1 MKNYLKEKIFSNFLF
16 IFEKEIPGLTEATKR
31 KLSEALV
38 ESSYQ
43 VFLMNSQEL
52 VKQNSKTIKEL
63 EYNRKQYKDLIDEIQ
78 KYTEKLLTVYK
89 SNSFVSKDFDEKTR
103 TFILKPR
110 TTMVNEMV
118 DYLNNLNKLVISF
131 YKDVY
136 KIEQTSID
144 YPKISL
150 F

>member
-1 MKNYLKEKIFSNFLF
+1 MKNYLKEKIFKNFLF
-16 IFEKEIPGLTEATKR
+16 IFEKEIPGLTESNKR
-31 KLSEALV
+31 KLCEVLV
-38 ESSYQ
+38 ESSYE
-43 VFLMNSQEL
+43 VFLINSQEL
-52 VKQNSKTIKEL
+52 IKQSSTSIKEF
-63 EYNRKQYKDLIDEIQ
+63 EYNRKQFKDLIDEIQ
-78 KYTEKLLTVYK
+78 KSTDKLLTVYK
-89 SNSFVSKDFDEKTR
+89 SNSFVSKEFDERTR

-118 DYLNNLNKLVISF
+118 EYLNMLNKLVINF
-131 YKDVY
+131 YKEVY

>member
-1 MKNYLKEKIFSNFLF
+1 MKNYLKEKIFKNFLF
-16 IFEKEIPGLTEATKR
+16 IFEKEIPGLTESNKR
-31 KLSEALV
+31 KLCEALV

-43 VFLMNSQEL
+43 VFLINSQEL
-52 VKQNSKTIKEL
+52 IKQSSTSIKEF
-63 EYNRKQYKDLIDEIQ
+63 EYNRKQFKDLIDEIQ
-78 KYTEKLLTVYK
+78 KSTDKLLTVYK
-89 SNSFVSKDFDEKTR
+89 SNSFVSKEFDEITR

-118 DYLNNLNKLVISF
+118 EYLNMLNKLVINF
-131 YKDVY
+131 YKEVY

>member
-1 MKNYLKEKIFSNFLF
+1 MKNYLKEKIFKNFLF
-16 IFEKEIPGLTEATKR
+16 IFEKEIPGLTESNKR
-31 KLSEALV
+31 KLCEALV

-43 VFLMNSQEL
+43 VFLINSQEL
-52 VKQNSKTIKEL
+52 IKQSSISVKEF
-63 EYNRKQYKDLIDEIQ
+63 EYNRKQFKDLIDEIQ
-78 KYTEKLLTVYK
+78 KSTDKLLTVYK
-89 SNSFVSKDFDEKTR
+89 SNSFVSKEFDEITR

-118 DYLNNLNKLVISF
+118 EYLNMLNKLVINF
-131 YKDVY
+131 YKEVY

>member
-1 MKNYLKEKIFSNFLF
+1 MKNNLKEKIFSNFLF
-16 IFEKEIPGLTEATKR
+16 IFEKEIPGLTESTKR

>member
-1 MKNYLKEKIFSNFLF
+1 MKNNLKEKIFSNFLF

-144 YPKISL
+144 YPKLSL

>member
-1 MKNYLKEKIFSNFLF
+1 MKNYLKEKIFKNFLF
-16 IFEKEIPGLTEATKR
+16 IFEKEIPGLTESNKR
-31 KLSEALV
+31 KLCEALV

-43 VFLMNSQEL
+43 VFLINSQEL
-52 VKQNSKTIKEL
+52 IKQSSTSIKEF
-63 EYNRKQYKDLIDEIQ
+63 EYNRKQFKDLIDEIQ
-78 KYTEKLLTVYK
+78 KSTDKLLTVYK
-89 SNSFVSKDFDEKTR
+89 SNSFVSKEFDERTR

-118 DYLNNLNKLVISF
+118 EYLNMLNKLVINF
-131 YKDVY
+131 YKEVY

>member
-31 KLSEALV
+31 KLAEAMV
-38 ESSYQ
+38 ESCYQ
-43 VFLMNSQEL
+43 VFLHNNQEL
-52 VKQNSKTIKEL
+52 VKLNTETIR
-63 EYNRKQYKDLIDEIQ
+63 EYENNRKQFRDLIDEIQ
-78 KYTEKLLTVYK
+78 KSTEKLITVYK
-89 SNSFVSKDFDEKTR
+89 SGSFVSQQFDERTR
-103 TFILKPR
+103 TMMLKPR

-118 DYLNNLNKLVISF
+118 EYLNTLNKLVISF

>member
-16 IFEKEIPGLTEATKR
+16 IFEKEIPGLTEASKR
-31 KLSEALV
+31 KLAEAMV
-38 ESSYQ
+38 ESCYQ
-43 VFLMNSQEL
+43 VFLDNNQEL
-52 VKQNSKTIKEL
+52 VKLNTETIKEY
-63 EYNRKQYKDLIDEIQ
+63 ENNRKQFRDLIDEIQ
-78 KYTEKLLTVYK
+78 KSTEKLITVYK
-89 SNSFVSKDFDEKTR
+89 SGSFVSQQFDERTR
-103 TFILKPR
+103 TMMLKPR

-118 DYLNNLNKLVISF
+118 EYLNTLNKLVISF

>member
-1 MKNYLKEKIFSNFLF
+1 MTKIF
-16 IFEKEIPGLTEATKR
+16 K
-31 KLSEALV
+31 
-38 ESSYQ
+38 
-43 VFLMNSQEL
+43 
-52 VKQNSKTIKEL
+52 
-63 EYNRKQYKDLIDEIQ
+63 LIDEIQ
-78 KYTEKLLTVYK
+78 KSTEKLITVYK
-89 SNSFVSKDFDEKTR
+89 SGSFVSQQFDERTR
-103 TFILKPR
+103 TMMLKPR

-118 DYLNNLNKLVISF
+118 EYLNTLNKLVISF